1 VNSNNEIVIR
11 TEKRVKGRTVQVTI
25 PIPAML
31 KEALAATETG
41 ESTFLINSYGQSWTK
56 KSLGNWIRK
65 VCDKAGCPGSAHGLR
80 KAAATRAAEN
90 GMTEHEMMATFGWL
104 DPRTAAIYT
113 RAAARAR
120 MSRENAHKMLPRQV
134 GNK

>member
-1 VNSNNEIVIR
+1 
-11 TEKRVKGRTVQVTI
+11 VQVTI

-31 KEALAATETG
+31 REALAATKTG
-41 ESTFLINSYGQSWTK
+41 DLTFLINSYGQRWTK

-65 VCDKAGCPGSAHGLR
+65 VCDKAGCPSCTSHGLR

-90 GMTEHEMMATFGWL
+90 GATEQEMMAMFGWM

-134 GNK
+134 GNG